1 MDGTIWKVRSKDYP
15 TTHVKLRSQPSFCKL
30 LCVDIFKSTARISH
44 IAAHP
49 ESALSKIKTL
59 SMKDT
64 RCILVINL
72 QIAGNISI
80 VSYLAIPRLQEP
92 QEPQDAQDAVVAAL
106 CERFLTGT
114 KEWRDARMKMLP
126 HIEEGGFLI
135 RKAVGTTPCIIGTKG
150 ESAYFSVGDEEGSDV

>member
-1 MDGTIWKVRSKDYP
+1 
-15 TTHVKLRSQPSFCKL
+15 
-30 LCVDIFKSTARISH
+30 
-44 IAAHP
+44 
-49 ESALSKIKTL
+49 
-59 SMKDT
+59 MKDT

-80 VSYLAIPRLQEP
+80 VSYLAIPRLQDP

-150 ESAYFSVGDEEGSDV
+150 ESAYFSVGDEEGGDV

>member
-1 MDGTIWKVRSKDYP
+1 MALSGRCSKDYP

-114 KEWRDARMKMLP
+114 K
-126 HIEEGGFLI
+126 
-135 RKAVGTTPCIIGTKG
+135 TTPCIIGTKG
-150 ESAYFSVGDEEGSDV
+150 ESAYFSVGDEEGGDV

>member
-44 IAAHP
+44 IACHP
-49 ESALSKIKTL
+49 QSALSKIKTL

-72 QIAGNISI
+72 QIPGNISI
-80 VSYLAIPRLQEP
+80 VSYLAIPRS
-92 QEPQDAQDAVVAAL
+92 QDPEDAVVSSL
-106 CERFLTGT
+106 CEQFLTGT

-150 ESAYFSVGDEEGSDV
+150 ESAYFSVGDEERCDG